1 MENEII
7 EVERQRQ
14 EIIKRI
20 QEKERLISLIKNKH
34 VKGDFNEIKEFQ
46 KKYNQQKFS
55 QNQIKQEIE
64 EPKKE
69 ENEIPIQGE
78 ENIDKKTLASLK
90 FNSFQKGMN
99 YISKLKQIQRAFRRY
114 LLNKKKN
121 LLRHY
126 YLNKLIAEFYQ
137 PISLERGAELR
148 KIMIQKLKQLK
159 VPEKDMKDIVN
170 QYYNEYKDF
179 CFNFPEQ
186 EKLREDNFFV
196 YYQCIDLLNYME
208 NLNPENALEEGS
220 PFKQFMLDKN
230 KEFSTKLMIDE
241 MEKQY
246 RFKNDVYQDTFIDEF
261 EENNLLDEIDN
272 RYNFEPR
279 SNILN
284 KKILHILKYF
294 INE

>member
-1 MENEII
+1 MDNEII
-7 EVERQRQ
+7 EVEKQRQ

-20 QEKERLISLIKNKH
+20 QEKERLINLIKSKH
-34 VKGDFNEIKEFQ
+34 VKGDLNEIKDFQ
-46 KKYNQQKFS
+46 KKYLEQKEPPS
-55 QNQIKQEIE
+55 QLKSQLIE
-64 EPKKE
+64 EQKK
-69 ENEIPIQGE
+69 ENEIPIEGGE
-78 ENIDKKTLASLK
+78 ENNIDKKTLANLK
-90 FNSFQKGMN
+90 FNSFQYGYD
-99 YISKLKQIQRAFRRY
+99 YISRLKQIQRAFRRY
-114 LLNKKKN
+114 ILNKKKN

-126 YLNKLIAEFYQ
+126 YLNKLIQEFYK

-148 KIMIQKLKQLK
+148 KIMIQKLKLLK

-170 QYYNEYKDF
+170 QYYKEYKDF
-179 CFNFPEQ
+179 CFNFPEH

-208 NLNPENALEEGS
+208 NLKPETALEEGG

-230 KEFSTKLMIDE
+230 KEFSTKIMIDQ

-279 SNILN
+279 SEILN
-284 KKILHILKYF
+284 KKP
-294 INE
+294 

>member
-34 VKGDFNEIKEFQ
+34 VKGDLNEIKEFQ

-179 CFNFPEQ
+179 CFNFPEH

-284 KKILHILKYF
+284 KKP
-294 INE
+294 

>member
-64 EPKKE
+64 EPKKA
-69 ENEIPIQGE
+69 ENEIPIHGE

-284 KKILHILKYF
+284 KKP
-294 INE
+294 

>member
-46 KKYNQQKFS
+46 KKYNQQKFP
-55 QNQIKQEIE
+55 QYQIKQEIE

-284 KKILHILKYF
+284 KKP
-294 INE
+294 

>member
-284 KKILHILKYF
+284 KKP
-294 INE
+294 